1 MKRLVSVLAAALS
14 FVLLGAYCI
23 INIGQDVRAREEQRQ
38 AEFIVTCAGSAVKP
52 WEDEKQNLYVFLPSY
67 FDWDHTEI
75 EVLDGTLSL
84 DGVEL
89 AAEEGM
95 YLSAFEENT
104 SYLYTLSFREEEKSG
119 ELTFVQSANV
129 GTIFLETDS
138 GSMEQVDAD
147 KEYREGGRILI
158 TDAAGGI
165 EHIGILDYIK
175 GRGNATWNSD
185 KNHIQ

>member
-23 INIGQDVRAREEQRQ
+23 INIGQDVRAQEEQRQ

-75 EVLDGTLSL
+75 EVLDGTLSV

-104 SYLYTLSFREEEKSG
+104 SYL
-119 ELTFVQSANV
+119 
-129 GTIFLETDS
+129 
-138 GSMEQVDAD
+138 
-147 KEYREGGRILI
+147 
-158 TDAAGGI
+158 
-165 EHIGILDYIK
+165 
-175 GRGNATWNSD
+175 
-185 KNHIQ
+185 